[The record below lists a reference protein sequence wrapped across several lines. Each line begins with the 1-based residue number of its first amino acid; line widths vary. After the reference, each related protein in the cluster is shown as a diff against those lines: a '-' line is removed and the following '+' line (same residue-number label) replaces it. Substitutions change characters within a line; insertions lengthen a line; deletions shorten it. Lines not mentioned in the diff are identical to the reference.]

1 MTGGYY
7 NDVYILRGCDV
18 LTVFLIKLP
27 TLLSIKKVT
36 FYQLLRSLIAMLD
49 TNDEDYMRLVVFNII
64 LTALNTLH
72 LLSVIS
78 TTNMSFWD
86 RDHTSM
92 MAVTFIHETLGI
104 NTTLRYQAF
113 SKILS
118 LAQRVWVDEIMRL
131 CIVDL

>member
-1 MTGGYY
+1 M
-7 NDVYILRGCDV
+7 

-78 TTNMSFWD
+78 TTNMSF
-86 RDHTSM
+86 
-92 MAVTFIHETLGI
+92 
-104 NTTLRYQAF
+104 
-113 SKILS
+113 
-118 LAQRVWVDEIMRL
+118 
-131 CIVDL
+131 